1 MIARPVFPG
10 HDHFW
15 FETLRVLG
23 HTAYAGAD
31 IGEVLT
37 VAGTSRPETPTVGM
51 RAGPRWP
58 TASTRSRRRVG
69 APDTPSAPATDSCAR
84 PATTGSPT
92 FFCTLKRATHAS
104 GSATSAASNA
114 SPHTRPSR
122 NTPLSR
128 SVSRTKTHS
137 YTAGSPRSTKE
148 RAHGRYFCY
157 ITGSTA
163 RRRKC
168 SSLADLPA
176 PSAAS
181 TPSSSTVRG
190 NRLP

>member
-92 FFCTLKRATHAS
+92 FSARSNGRPTHPAVPRAQHRMLHRIRGPRGTRHCPDPYPVRRHIPTRLVLPGPPRRGPTA
-104 GSATSAASNA
+104 ATSV
-114 SPHTRPSR
+114 T
-122 NTPLSR
+122 
-128 SVSRTKTHS
+128 
-137 YTAGSPRSTKE
+137 
-148 RAHGRYFCY
+148 
-157 ITGSTA
+157 
-163 RRRKC
+163 
-168 SSLADLPA
+168 
-176 PSAAS
+176 
-181 TPSSSTVRG
+181 
-190 NRLP
+190 